1 MSNIINLVR
10 KDFILQRRY
19 LRIIA
24 LYVLAFS
31 GMFSTNNPNM
41 LYGLFPGMML
51 ILVVGSDMRLGNQ
64 KFLVTLPIKRSIIV
78 LAKYVSA
85 VLAIFLAEII
95 SFGVSFGI
103 RQFSAEVVFNEY
115 VLLAGS
121 LASVLLMMSIYLPLY
136 YWLGIHGAQL
146 LNIAMMV
153 LVMLGNVAIS
163 SLAGDENDIERITSW
178 VNTHQ
183 VGSIALGISL
193 LLLIIV
199 ISYLISLSIFK
210 RRDL

>member
-19 LRIIA
+19 LWIIA

-163 SLAGDENDIERITSW
+163 GLAGDENDIERITSW

-183 VGSIALGISL
+183 VGSIALGVSL